1 MRIILFSIFGYNF
14 YSHGVFLTLS
24 IVIPSYLLYLY
35 AKKEGLTTK
44 FFLSN
49 IIISTLVGVFAARVL
64 FYFLNLKF
72 YTSFYQIIEIWQGGL
87 VSFGGFILG
96 GLTFVYLLTKQKE
109 KIAKWIDL
117 AGIFFPL
124 GIAIGRIGCVLSG
137 ETGIKYYGA
146 IAYQNHFPVTA
157 LEIYLCLA
165 IFIVNFSL
173 YLRAKKYLI
182 NYFLFFSFVAL
193 YCFFRIFIDKYRA
206 DDLLI
211 IGINTSQ
218 LTSFL
223 IFLFSS
229 LFFSLYYLRHT
240 KKNMGDK

>member
-1 MRIILFSIFGYNF
+1 MRIILFSIFGYNVH
-14 YSHGVFLTLS
+14 SHGVFLTLS
-24 IVIPSYLLYLY
+24 IIISSYLLFLY
-35 AKKEGLTTK
+35 AKKEGLNIK

-87 VSFGGFILG
+87 VSFSGFILG
-96 GLTFVYLLTKQKE
+96 GLTFVFLLTKQKE

-124 GIAIGRIGCVLSG
+124 GIAIGRIGCVLTG
-137 ETGIKYYGA
+137 ETGVRYYGVF
-146 IAYQNHFPVTA
+146 AYQNHFPVTA

-165 IFIVNFSL
+165 IFIINFIL

-182 NYFLFFSFVAL
+182 NYFLFFNFVVL
-193 YCFFRIFIDKYRA
+193 YSFFRIFIDKYRA

-211 IGINTSQ
+211 IGINASQ

-223 IFLFSS
+223 IFFLSS
-229 LFFSLYYLRHT
+229 LVFSVYYLRHT
-240 KKNMGDK
+240 KKSMGV